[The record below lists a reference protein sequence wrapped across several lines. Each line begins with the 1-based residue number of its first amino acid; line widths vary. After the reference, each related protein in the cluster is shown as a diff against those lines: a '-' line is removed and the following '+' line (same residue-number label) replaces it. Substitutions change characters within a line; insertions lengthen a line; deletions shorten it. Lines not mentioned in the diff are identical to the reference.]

1 MQQNKQLKYGLNLS
15 AKKTLQRSIFDED
28 EDNTTTKEVNS
39 TRRVNRTLIN
49 KDTSLSKSVQEQHKA
64 ALEEDPTVFSY
75 DEVYDDMKNAEKKT
89 IQALQGIN
97 SASSNKPRYVND
109 LLRASEIR
117 KRDYTL
123 AQERKIQKEREAEGD
138 EFENK
143 EKFVTQA
150 YKVQQEE
157 LKKAEEE
164 EKRREKDANGSTD
177 TTKFY
182 RNLLDQ
188 ASTAKTAAIEASR
201 SALSS
206 NKKRTFSE
214 DGEYNKQKTD
224 KELAEEARASG
235 KIVMLN
241 DDDQIVDKRQLLSAG
256 LNISKK
262 KNSSYSN
269 SSSSKDYYDSRSYNS
284 KRFGE
289 NDKSKYYE
297 EKRRREKQSRELE
310 EQILKTQREKEEE
323 ESKKQEELAK
333 KFARKADE
341 KTISDAKARYLARQK
356 EKKELKK
363 LKIEEEEL

>member
-15 AKKTLQRSIFDED
+15 VKKTLQRSIFDED

-89 IQALQGIN
+89 IQALKGIN

-123 AQERKIQKEREAEGD
+123 AQEQ
-138 EFENK
+138 
-143 EKFVTQA
+143 
-150 YKVQQEE
+150 
-157 LKKAEEE
+157 
-164 EKRREKDANGSTD
+164 KDANGSTD

-182 RNLLDQ
+182 RNILDQ

-206 NKKRTFSE
+206 NKKRTLSE

-262 KNSSYSN
+262 KNSSYST

-297 EKRRREKQSRELE
+297 EKRRREKQSP
-310 EQILKTQREKEEE
+310 
-323 ESKKQEELAK
+323 
-333 KFARKADE
+333 DE